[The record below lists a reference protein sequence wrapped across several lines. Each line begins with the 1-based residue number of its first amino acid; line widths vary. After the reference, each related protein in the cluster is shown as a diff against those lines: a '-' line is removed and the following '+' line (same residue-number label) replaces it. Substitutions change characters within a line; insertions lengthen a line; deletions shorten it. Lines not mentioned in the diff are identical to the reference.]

1 MVLLASQVAA
11 GGKESTCQSGD
22 TRDADSIPGSGRTPG
37 GGNGHLLQYSCLE
50 NSMQRRACQA
60 TVYEAAESQ
69 IQLST
74 QAHTQKI
81 Q

>member
-37 GGNGHLLQYSCLE
+37 G
-50 NSMQRRACQA
+50 
-60 TVYEAAESQ
+60 
-69 IQLST
+69 
-74 QAHTQKI
+74 
-81 Q
+81 